1 MILRKHNTILR
12 ARAVVLRAME
22 ARETSLM
29 ARSIYRAAAI
39 DSDHAVVKAEEEGE
53 GGAEAAVEAAVARMS
68 KL

>member
-1 MILRKHNTILR
+1 M
-12 ARAVVLRAME
+12 VLRAME

-53 GGAEAAVEAAVARMS
+53 GGAEAAVETAVARMS